1 MNKDYS
7 VIPINWLLETDI
19 DNVSSSSVKYC
30 YWPPFRV
37 TSIHLKEATDPDP
50 SWQQYQI
57 KVVGGNK
64 TYGNFN
70 KAWYKRVE
78 VESTDTE
85 NVLNDPFLSKKKN
98 IFDSSDSDNEG
109 SSMLGTFPKESLQTS
124 STVNSASVSSAV
136 AFTSY
141 KENSYTN
148 LEPLTL
154 FDSNSI
160 ASMIQDSD
168 YMHSFLSKTS
178 ESSNSVSQVPTQN
191 EESMASQNQPFPN
204 TIENSSE
211 GGIHILFK
219 QIYEELIANRMM
231 NKRLCNKIDSLK
243 DDVKKFTSQMVPTLG
258 FSNDTEDMSFISQ
271 FPLSS
276 KEITVE
282 CEKVLQIDCNIKKK
296 LENMFCSIGGN
307 DGKTH
312 LRRILSK
319 AFNNKFA
326 IDCSWTGR
334 AFEKDI
340 TKFKIKDLLIINL
353 MKVLLTVRKRI
364 KDIGTISQRQFQ
376 RRIENKIL
384 QLLHNNPAI
393 TKHSNIQSSSQVTNS
408 NTIKSVFR

>member
-98 IFDSSDSDNEG
+98 IFDSSDSDNEDFCYTVIPNIQG

-211 GGIHILFK
+211 
-219 QIYEELIANRMM
+219 
-231 NKRLCNKIDSLK
+231 
-243 DDVKKFTSQMVPTLG
+243 
-258 FSNDTEDMSFISQ
+258 
-271 FPLSS
+271 
-276 KEITVE
+276 
-282 CEKVLQIDCNIKKK
+282 
-296 LENMFCSIGGN
+296 
-307 DGKTH
+307 
-312 LRRILSK
+312 
-319 AFNNKFA
+319 
-326 IDCSWTGR
+326 
-334 AFEKDI
+334 
-340 TKFKIKDLLIINL
+340 
-353 MKVLLTVRKRI
+353 VRKRI